1 MGDVRGADRHRRHHR
16 RGGFVGPAVPD
27 PTPIAAP
34 RSAHRLLLFAAFLC
48 AICGFA
54 YELVIIALG
63 TVLFGSSTEQTAL
76 VLGTFVAA
84 MGIGSWLGGRV
95 PERFAIQV
103 FVALEAVVAVL
114 GGLSALALF
123 SAYAWLDLYEL
134 AVRALSVLLGLL
146 VGAEIPLLAAIVQ
159 WLRAERASRTVGT
172 LLAADYVG
180 AFVIGLTF
188 PVLILPNTGHIVSAL
203 VFGGLNAAGGG
214 LVLWLM
220 RSRIGKPAWRALAAA
235 LAATAVALAAV
246 GTVAGDIE
254 ASARQALYED
264 PIVHHAQTPH
274 QEIVLTR
281 SFDGRDL
288 RLFLNGDLQFS
299 SVDEYRYHEALVH
312 PALAGRRGRVLL
324 LGAGDGLALRE
335 VLQYPDVREAV
346 LVELDP
352 AILELAREHDELR
365 RLNRDALS
373 DARVRT
379 VTADAF
385 TWARRAT
392 QRFDAVIVDLP
403 DPNDDGLA
411 KVYSREFYEMLA
423 ARVLSPGGLIA
434 VQAGSPY
441 FAREAFWCVERTLR
455 AAGLGTRP
463 YHVDVPSFGD
473 WGFVLA
479 GRGRPPSLGLRPPG
493 RLRFLDGPALAAAA
507 AFPVDQRPAPV
518 RPSTLDRP
526 TIVRYARRGYRDE

>member
-1 MGDVRGADRHRRHHR
+1 M
-16 RGGFVGPAVPD
+16 PD
-27 PTPIAAP
+27 PAPIAAP
-34 RSAHRLLLFAAFLC
+34 RRTRRLLLFAAFLC

-95 PERFAIQV
+95 PDRYAIHA
-103 FVALEAVVAVL
+103 FVGLEAVVALL

-134 AVRALSVLLGLL
+134 AVRSLSILLGLL
-146 VGAEIPLLAAIVQ
+146 VGAEIPLLASILQRV
-159 WLRAERASRTVGT
+159 REERTSSTVGT

-180 AFVIGLTF
+180 AFAIGVSF
-188 PVLILPNTGHIVSAL
+188 PVLILPNTGHIVSAIA
-203 VFGGLNAAGGG
+203 FGALNAAGGA

-220 RSRIGKPAWRALAAA
+220 RSRLRRPVIGSLAGALAAA
-235 LAATAVALAAV
+235 TLALAAV
-246 GTVAGDIE
+246 AFVAGDIE
-254 ASARQALYED
+254 ASARQALYDD
-264 PIVHHAQTPH
+264 PIVHHDQTRY
-274 QEIVLTR
+274 QEIDITR
-281 SFDGRDL
+281 SLDGRDV

-312 PALAGRRGRVLL
+312 PALAGPRSRVLL

-335 VLQYPDVREAV
+335 VLRYRDVREVV

-352 AILELAREHDELR
+352 AMLELGREHEDLR
-365 RLNRDALS
+365 RLNRGALS
-373 DARVRT
+373 DPRVRT

-385 TWARRAT
+385 TWARSAVE
-392 QRFDAVIVDLP
+392 RFDAVIVDLP
-403 DPNDDGLA
+403 DPDDDALA
-411 KVYSREFYEMLA
+411 KVYSREFYETLA
-423 ARVLSPGGLIA
+423 ARVLAPGGRIV

-441 FAREAFWCVERTLR
+441 FAAEAFWCVDATMR
-455 AAGLGTRP
+455 AAGLETRP

-479 GRGRPPSLGLRPPG
+479 RAGGAPPLELREPEP
-493 RLRFLDGPALAAAA
+493 LRFLDGPTLAAAA
-507 AFPVDQRPAPV
+507 IFPADRRGARVT
-518 RPSTLDRP
+518 PSTINRP
-526 TIVRYARRGYRDE
+526 TIVRYSRRGYRDE